1 MEAKEIS
8 TEIES
13 KDISLFFFFFSW
25 TSIRVEYF
33 SLVDSTA
40 IKRQERL
47 KWSIIG
53 KQSGWQATLRRV
65 NEKLEWKS
73 FEKAIEE
80 TVYTDW

>member
-1 MEAKEIS
+1 M
-8 TEIES
+8 
-13 KDISLFFFFFSW
+13 
-25 TSIRVEYF
+25 
-33 SLVDSTA
+33 DSTA

-47 KWSIIG
+47 KRSIIG

-80 TVYTDW
+80 AVYTD